1 MGLITPTFSGTLS
14 QKAKQTQTA
23 ANLCPQSPSNNSKT
37 ETCNL
42 IFFPPLRFPLK
53 KKKVLGLALMV
64 SCQEVK
70 LEEVKSDVVEDV
82 PANVV
87 EGSTRPPLTGI
98 PQIDY
103 IWDPNLP
110 PALNGYNLSNYP
122 FYYKMPGR
130 DEMNFE
136 CDNRLDGFY
145 ASVFHKCQVIH
156 NKLPFISNKI
166 KLFPSM
172 MTTGLSSMSVRPTL
186 RLHVRKLHRLRPKD
200 FQLSVRQ

>member
-1 MGLITPTFSGTLS
+1 
-14 QKAKQTQTA
+14 
-23 ANLCPQSPSNNSKT
+23 
-37 ETCNL
+37 
-42 IFFPPLRFPLK
+42 
-53 KKKVLGLALMV
+53 MV

-156 NKLPFISNKI
+156 NKLPFILNKF

-200 FQLSVRQ
+200 FQLPVRQ